1 MSILTRLHVG
11 NLPPLRNPNP
21 AYQHNVASFRL
32 MFVTSRVDG
41 RQADADK
48 RSPAALQQ
56 DVSSTSLTTASRL
69 PTLPEEETS
78 EPKTAAP
85 VAALREAADGKD
97 DSAEV

>member
-1 MSILTRLHVG
+1 MWPISHFSRTLELHYQ
-11 NLPPLRNPNP
+11 PNVVLFCLIF
-21 AYQHNVASFRL
+21 A
-32 MFVTSRVDG
+32 TSRVNSRLVDG
-41 RQADADK
+41 GK

-56 DVSSTSLTTASRL
+56 DVSPTSLMTSSRL

-78 EPKTAAP
+78 EPKTAGP

>member
-1 MSILTRLHVG
+1 MFATCSVNGR
-11 NLPPLRNPNP
+11 P
-21 AYQHNVASFRL
+21 A
-32 MFVTSRVDG
+32 DG
-41 RQADADK
+41 GE

-56 DVSSTSLTTASRL
+56 DVSSSSQATSSRL

-78 EPKTAAP
+78 ELKTAGP